1 MPLLSREWKTVTCEA
16 VGTVFDVLE
25 QDSAYQI
32 ASAPCFETYL
42 NNGMEDGYWDIEMY
56 IPVQRK

>member
-1 MPLLSREWKTVTCEA
+1 
-16 VGTVFDVLE
+16 FDVLE

>member
-1 MPLLSREWKTVTCEA
+1 MPLLSRVWKTVTLRSR
-16 VGTVFDVLE
+16 GNGFDVLE

>member
-1 MPLLSREWKTVTCEA
+1 
-16 VGTVFDVLE
+16 
-25 QDSAYQI
+25 
-32 ASAPCFETYL
+32 PCFETYL